1 MSSASIS
8 ANHTANHYNSSPA
21 LTGPAFTGSTFT
33 GSALAAGSRNS
44 LSTSSP
50 LQPSNSL
57 SSTTRQ
63 VQPINSLSISSPL
76 QPRNNGNGTSNNSS
90 LSTATGILA
99 PDIESPHWINVKDN
113 GFGSLTGKIV
123 VVNFWTYACHHSQS
137 LLRHLAILQRT
148 YRRRPVQ
155 VIGVHT
161 PEFLFESDIDNLER
175 AVRDFKINWPVA
187 VDNDYDNFN
196 RFGVRFWP
204 STILID
210 PAGRVAG
217 RFVGAGSFPDLARTI
232 HAILPN

>member
-1 MSSASIS
+1 M
-8 ANHTANHYNSSPA
+8 
-21 LTGPAFTGSTFT
+21 
-33 GSALAAGSRNS
+33 
-44 LSTSSP
+44 
-50 LQPSNSL
+50 
-57 SSTTRQ
+57 
-63 VQPINSLSISSPL
+63 
-76 QPRNNGNGTSNNSS
+76 SNNSS
-90 LSTATGILA
+90 LITATGILA

-113 GFGSLTGKIV
+113 AFGSLTGKIV